1 MDTTLKIAI
10 IGAIAVIIGAL
21 IKLLGDI
28 VNKGSSG
35 GLIFTMIVLI
45 FAVIGGGIFVL
56 NLPAPSPESNE
67 TVSPDNASETSFSG
81 TWQGSDP
88 DDGSTISLILTQ
100 AGDHVEGT
108 FSDTFSKQNDGTLVR
123 PGYWGQG
130 SGNMTSSTE
139 VKMSF
144 DLTRSDGASLN
155 LDIRLILSVENTALT
170 LEVPQSSSIVLYR
183 QQ

>member
-1 MDTTLKIAI
+1 MDITLKIAI

-21 IKLLGDI
+21 IKLLGDL

-35 GLIFTMIVLI
+35 GLIFTMIILI
-45 FAVIGGGIFVL
+45 LAVIGGGVFALYI
-56 NLPAPSPESNE
+56 PTSTPDGAESAPP
-67 TVSPDNASETSFSG
+67 VNAETSFSG

-100 AGDHVEGT
+100 AGNHVEGT
-108 FSDTFSKQNDGTLVR
+108 FSDTFSKQSDGTLIR

-130 SGNMTSSTE
+130 SGNITSSTE
-139 VKMSF
+139 AKMSF
-144 DLTRSDGASLN
+144 DLTRSDGASIH
-155 LDIRLILSVENTALT
+155 LDIRLILSVENTTMT
-170 LEVPQSSSIVLYR
+170 LEVPQSSSIVLHR